1 MFAKADDS
9 LVSEIAKGIETL
21 GYKTRCNIGCSQFR
35 MDIGIIN
42 PEKPET
48 YILGIML
55 DGENCHRSATARD
68 RFAVQPGVLEGLGWS
83 VMRVWT
89 LDWLDD
95 SNGVLQHIKQAVEN
109 AQHPQEKPVGEVKTK
124 QAPVFETVEKT
135 PVPNKATLYETAD
148 IAPVGTPEQFYLPET
163 VPVIQSLAVLILSAE
178 APISRNA
185 LVHKLIGAWGITR
198 SGDRTD
204 KVLADVFR
212 MIDKRITIDEN
223 NAFFWLGKQ
232 NPDTYD
238 IYRPA
243 DIQGN
248 RRELTE
254 IPSEE
259 IISAVTEVLSEQIGL
274 SRADLIR
281 ETAKKFGYT
290 RPGAVMSATV
300 GFAVDKAVTGGKIN
314 NNGDRY
320 TL

>member
-1 MFAKADDS
+1 M
-9 LVSEIAKGIETL
+9 
-21 GYKTRCNIGCSQFR
+21 
-35 MDIGIIN
+35 
-42 PEKPET
+42 
-48 YILGIML
+48 
-55 DGENCHRSATARD
+55 
-68 RFAVQPGVLEGLGWS
+68 
-83 VMRVWT
+83 
-89 LDWLDD
+89 
-95 SNGVLQHIKQAVEN
+95 
-109 AQHPQEKPVGEVKTK
+109 
-124 QAPVFETVEKT
+124 
-135 PVPNKATLYETAD
+135 PNKATLYETAD

-259 IISAVTEVLSEQIGL
+259 IISAMTEVLSEQIGL

-290 RPGAVMSATV
+290 RLGAVMTSTV
-300 GFAVDKAVTGGKIN
+300 EFAVDKAVTGGKIK